1 MNKFNFVRLI
11 FAFGGFCLNILL
23 GSNGKELSALMLLMI
38 VDYITGLMCGFH
50 NKNLSSSIGFN
61 GILKKIAILCLIM
74 VAGIV
79 DIVIGASVAKA
90 ATIFFYIG
98 NEGLSII
105 ENSVKLGLPVPDFV
119 RNALEQIMDDKNRPA
134 KEYDY

>member
-1 MNKFNFVRLI
+1 MNRFTFVRLI

-23 GSNGKELSALMLLMI
+23 GSNGKELSALVLLMI
-38 VDYITGLMCGFH
+38 VDYATGLMCGFH

-74 VAGIV
+74 VAGVV

-98 NEGLSII
+98 NEGISIV
-105 ENSVKLGLPVPDFV
+105 ENSVKLGLPVPDLV
-119 RNALEQIMDDKNRPA
+119 KNSLEQIMDDKRGPE
-134 KEYDY
+134 KECDY

>member
-1 MNKFNFVRLI
+1 MNKFNFARLV

-38 VDYITGLMCGFH
+38 VDYITGLMCGFRS
-50 NKNLSSSIGFN
+50 KNLSSSIGFN

-74 VAGIV
+74 VAGVV

-98 NEGLSII
+98 NEGISVV
-105 ENSVKLGLPVPDFV
+105 ENSIRLGLPVPDLV
-119 RNALEQIMDDKNRPA
+119 RNSLEQIVDDKHRSG
-134 KEYDY
+134 KECNH